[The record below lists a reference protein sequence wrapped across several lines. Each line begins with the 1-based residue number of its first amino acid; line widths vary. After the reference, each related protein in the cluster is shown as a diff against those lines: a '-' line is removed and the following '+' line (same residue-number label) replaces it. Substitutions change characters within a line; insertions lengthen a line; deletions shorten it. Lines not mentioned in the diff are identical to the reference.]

1 MNLFLSL
8 VVSHWRQSNPDTVES
23 DAVEAVAESLKT
35 SSVVLSTR
43 VYSALAGCVVRLDE
57 LPGKLNPVI
66 KPIMDTLKREVR
78 CVKCCNENLA
88 GSDLVIMPYKV
99 INIRFITL
107 YGTTSGSLSANYLYA
122 RYSNIFLHRS
132 NVLSLNC

>member
-99 INIRFITL
+99 MNIRFITL
-107 YGTTSGSLSANYLYA
+107 YMVQHQDHCLPTICMRGIVTFFCIVQMFC
-122 RYSNIFLHRS
+122 R
-132 NVLSLNC
+132 